1 MTAGLFAAGVLISV
15 MVAAGFA
22 LMSRAGTETGA
33 RATGLA
39 PDPSEEDEAASSRT
53 QPRGVL
59 EDRPPPPGRPLPGG

>member
-15 MVAAGFA
+15 MVAAGFR
-22 LMSRAGTETGA
+22 LMARAGTDTGA

-39 PDPSEEDEAASSRT
+39 PDPSEEEEADRSRT

-59 EDRPPPPGRPLPGG
+59 EDRPPPA